1 MSTISLQQSAIK
13 EVASLFDN
21 EEALRKV
28 LTFVRKVKR
37 TGKAESQELTPA
49 EKKEV
54 MDDLREAFRE
64 LKLVKEGKL
73 ELSTWEDF
81 KHELHR

>member
-1 MSTISLQQSAIK
+1 MSTISLQQSVIK

-21 EEALRKV
+21 EDALRKV

-37 TGKAESQELTPA
+37 TGKAESQELTTA

>member
-1 MSTISLQQSAIK
+1 MSTISLQQSVIK

-37 TGKAESQELTPA
+37 TGKAASQELTPA

>member
-1 MSTISLQQSAIK
+1 MFFTDFIRGRGAPAAALFFQSL
-13 EVASLFDN
+13 
-21 EEALRKV
+21 R
-28 LTFVRKVKR
+28 
-37 TGKAESQELTPA
+37 KAESQELTPA